1 MASFS
6 RVFDRL
12 IDFLGLLASVMIC
25 LLAFGVATDV
35 IIRALNIG
43 SMPWALEMSEY
54 LLYGVTF
61 LGAPWVLRAG
71 GHVNVDIVVKQLPPR
86 VARWF
91 NFGAD
96 IAGFVVSC
104 FLLYYGVQ
112 IGITSYEQNVMIYKS
127 LVFPEWWILWPIPLG
142 AICLICEF
150 LRRVVDRKS
159 VV

>member
-71 GHVNVDIVVKQLPPR
+71 GHVNVDIVVKQ
-86 VARWF
+86 
-91 NFGAD
+91 
-96 IAGFVVSC
+96 
-104 FLLYYGVQ
+104 
-112 IGITSYEQNVMIYKS
+112 IGRAHV
-127 LVFPEWWILWPIPLG
+127 
-142 AICLICEF
+142 
-150 LRRVVDRKS
+150 
-159 VV
+159 